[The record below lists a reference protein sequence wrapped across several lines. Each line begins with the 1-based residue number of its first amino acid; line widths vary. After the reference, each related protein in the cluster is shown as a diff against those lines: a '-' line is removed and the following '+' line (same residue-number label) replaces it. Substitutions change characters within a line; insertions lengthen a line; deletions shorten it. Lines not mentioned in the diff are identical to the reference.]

1 MSPPTSPDPCHC
13 RYLHKDCNPTTCAQA
28 KFASQRAEPTPL
40 KAFRQSG
47 ERGCSTCATV
57 TNALVIPEIRQ
68 IWRKSIGVALRA
80 RRYGVLTHLLH
91 DEEDIRVELD
101 ATNHGTDRIVLRTR
115 ASDVSDDWRHF
126 NIWSDGASEERID
139 DCRAFPALKF
149 HPVEH
154 TDSADGLEH
163 LKEWMNV
170 CSENHKCCPT
180 EDPILPTRL
189 LQVTEDKIRVVNT
202 EGKRGRYT
210 TLSHKWGMNEE
221 FRLTQFSMDFM
232 TDTIPW
238 DVIPKTYQESIEV
251 TRRLG
256 IEYIWIDSLCIIQ
269 DDTEDWRKEAGM
281 MKSVYGNS
289 YLNIAAV
296 QAVDSYGSLFASS
309 DLGVQCPAQTVPQQP
324 TIHIRPQPH
333 MTHRHFGSNYYDVG
347 TNPLLQ
353 RGWVLQERILSPR
366 VVYYDTNELKWECKA
381 AVDCQCGGM
390 TVISN
395 FKLDYHRSVGHHNE
409 TPLPYQWMRISERYS
424 TLKFTYNSDRLV
436 ALAGIAEQGLQSG
449 RGGKYLAGVW
459 ERSLAHQL
467 CWGIMST
474 HKRPDAYQ
482 APSWSW
488 LSVFGWVTYPN
499 RMDFQST
506 GSRIDV
512 EILEATCT
520 TVDGGVPTT
529 SSSPVLGSLRVKGR
543 GLRMKAELADLGS
556 ESRPPVYRL
565 RERGSGR
572 EELSTWAQADYVMG
586 EEEARTI
593 TEVLFLFWGD
603 IWDQPTFLALRPAAK
618 DSQKFERLGIVRFTK
633 GDKAKEWGQILAYCG
648 TEDNIVII

>member
-1 MSPPTSPDPCHC
+1 M
-13 RYLHKDCNPTTCAQA
+13 
-28 KFASQRAEPTPL
+28 EPAPL
-40 KAFRQSG
+40 KVFRP
-47 ERGCSTCATV
+47 ERRRGCPTCATV
-57 TNALVIPEIRQ
+57 ANALVVPDIREV
-68 IWRKSIGVALRA
+68 WRKSIGIALRA
-80 RRYGVLTHLLH
+80 RRYGVLTNLLH

-101 ATNHGTDRIVLRTR
+101 STNHGTDRIVLRTR

-126 NIWSDGASEERID
+126 NIWRDTTSDEGNER
-139 DCRAFPALKF
+139 CRAFPTLKF

-154 TDSADGLEH
+154 TNSEDGLEH
-163 LKEWMNV
+163 LKEWMRV
-170 CSENHKCCPT
+170 CSENHACCPS
-180 EDPILPTRL
+180 EDTILPTRL
-189 LQVTEDKIRVVNT
+189 LQVTEDQIRVVNT

-221 FRLTQFSMDFM
+221 FRLTRFNMDFM

-238 DVIPKTYQESIEV
+238 DAIPKTYQESIEV

-256 IEYIWIDSLCIIQ
+256 VEYIWIDSLCIIQ

-296 QAVDSYGSLFASS
+296 QAVDSYGILFASS
-309 DLGVQCPAQTVPQQP
+309 SLGAQYPAQTVPQRP

-333 MTHRHFGSNYYDVG
+333 LTHRHFGSNYYDVG

-381 AVDCQCGGM
+381 AVDCQCGAM

-395 FKLDYHRSVGHHNE
+395 FKLDYHRSVGRHE
-409 TPLPYQWMRISERYS
+409 TPLPYQWMRITERYS
-424 TLKFTYNSDRLV
+424 TLKFTFNSDRLV
-436 ALAGIAEQGLQSG
+436 ALAGIAEMGVQSG

-467 CWGIMST
+467 CWGIVSM
-474 HKRPDAYQ
+474 HKRPDTYH

-488 LSVFGWVTYPN
+488 LSVFGLVTYPN
-499 RMDFQST
+499 RMDFDST
-506 GSRIDV
+506 ASRIDV
-512 EILEATCT
+512 QILDATCT

-565 RERGSGR
+565 RER
-572 EELSTWAQADYVMG
+572 ELSTWAQADYVMG

-603 IWDQPTFLALRPAAK
+603 IWDQPTFLALRPAAR
-618 DSQKFERLGIVRFTK
+618 DSRKFERLGIVRYTK
-633 GDKAKEWGQILAYCG
+633 GDKAKEWEQILTRSRAEG
-648 TEDNIVII
+648 DVVIV